1 MKFIHFVSYFISLSL
16 SFLVATTSAA
26 EKIFVYCSEASP
38 STFNP
43 QLGSDGPTFNAT
55 SSMIFN
61 RLIEFK
67 YGSTELEP
75 ALAKSWTIS
84 KDGKTYRF
92 TLQKDV
98 QFHATQDFKP
108 TRPLNADD
116 VVFSFER
123 MRDRNHPFHKISGGG
138 YEYFKSIGMSELIES
153 IKKIDD
159 LNVEFV
165 LTRPHAPFLTD
176 LATSFAVIHSK
187 EYADELLKKKTPQK
201 MDLNPVGTGP
211 FKLVR
216 YVKDSSIRY
225 TANKDYF
232 KGAPKL
238 DHVVFSI
245 TPDPSVRFQKL
256 KTGEC
261 HLIAE
266 PAPTDLTA
274 MKAHPNI
281 SVMNQAG
288 LNIGYMAFNVTKPPL
303 NNPDVRRAITMGLD
317 RTQYLKLIYLDTAEL
332 AKNPIPPTLW
342 GYNKTTKN
350 IPYDVK
356 QAKELLKKAGFE
368 KGLELEL
375 WTLPVSR
382 PYNPNGKKMG
392 ELMQADLAKIG
403 VKLKLVTYDWPTY
416 LDKAKRGEHQLLHLG
431 WISDTG
437 DPDNFFSNL
446 LTCKARDGGS
456 NSAQWCNE
464 EFDKEVIAAQR
475 VSDQK
480 ARIKHYHNAQKIFS
494 RELPWA
500 PLAHA
505 QVFRA
510 ISKKVKGYKINPI
523 GVEEFYPL
531 DLAQ

>member
-1 MKFIHFVSYFISLSL
+1 MNSLRSTVLFITLIFTHGLI
-16 SFLVATTSAA
+16 A

-43 QLGSDGPTFNAT
+43 QLASDGPTFNAS
-55 SSMIFN
+55 SSMLFN

-67 YGSTELEP
+67 YGTTEIEP

-84 KDGKTYRF
+84 KDGKTY
-92 TLQKDV
+92 
-98 QFHATQDFKP
+98 QFKLRENVSFHSTKDFKP
-108 TRPLNADD
+108 TRTMNADD
-116 VVFSFER
+116 VIFSFER
-123 MRDRNHPFHKISGGG
+123 MRDKSHPFHKVSGGA
-138 YEYFKSIGMSELIES
+138 YEYFQSIGMGSLIAS
-153 IKKIDD
+153 IRKVND
-159 LNVEFV
+159 LTVEFK
-165 LTRPHAPFLTD
+165 LTRPHSPFLTD

-187 EYADELLKKKTPQK
+187 EYGDQLLKNKTLQK
-201 MDLNPVGTGP
+201 MDVDPVGTGP

-225 TANKDYF
+225 VANKDYF

-245 TPDPSVRFQKL
+245 TPDASVRFQKL

-266 PAPTDLTA
+266 PAPTDLDA
-274 MKAHPNI
+274 MKKHPRLN
-281 SVMNQAG
+281 VLHEAG
-288 LNIGYMAFNVTKPPL
+288 LNVGYMAFNVTKAPL
-303 NNPDVRRAITMGLD
+303 NNPDVRRAIALALN
-317 RTQYLKLIYLDTAEL
+317 REQYLKLIYLNTAEL

-342 GYNKTTKN
+342 SYNNKTPQ
-350 IPYDVK
+350 IPYDPEK
-356 QAKELLKKAGFE
+356 SKTLLKKAGFD

-392 ELMQADLAKIG
+392 ELMQADLAKVG
-403 VKLKLVTYDWPTY
+403 VKVKLVTYDWPTY
-416 LDKAKRGEHQLLHLG
+416 LDKARKGDHQMLHLG

-437 DPDNFFSNL
+437 DPDNFFGNL
-446 LTCKARDGGS
+446 LTCKAKDGGS

-464 EFDKEVIAAQR
+464 AFDKEVLAAQKTTNK
-475 VSDQK
+475 K
-480 ARIKHYHNAQKIFS
+480 ARTAHYMRAQEIFS
-494 RELPWA
+494 KELPWA

-505 QVFRA
+505 SVYRA